1 MKMMDKIATRF
12 RTKKCTGINDGFVYI
27 RSGYDGVFTTYTG
40 RTDVICAMIAYILF
54 DIESS
59 NGYTAEDSITEIYKM
74 IVKARGD
81 ANNDKTQED
90 V

>member
-1 MKMMDKIATRF
+1 
-12 RTKKCTGINDGFVYI
+12 
-27 RSGYDGVFTTYTG
+27 
-40 RTDVICAMIAYILF
+40 MIAYILF